1 MSLASLTSKKSIS
14 SAALSSVL
22 ADLSETG
29 LPSAIS
35 RRSIKRARESKVD
48 IETPFGQL
56 IVSKTIQLPPTYK
69 KGKKGTRIIAK
80 AKKVDLPFVN
90 PLALLYHV
98 CSTYE
103 AYANLM
109 KKCLSEFDCC
119 AASPLDVVC
128 YADEVSCGN
137 VLRHSNGRKLQ
148 VWRVQ
153 IDVVWVSLV

>member
-1 MSLASLTSKKSIS
+1 MQEK
-14 SAALSSVL
+14 
-22 ADLSETG
+22 
-29 LPSAIS
+29 
-35 RRSIKRARESKVD
+35 ARL
-48 IETPFGQL
+48 ILRQPFGQL